1 MSQVPP
7 GGFDPSIL
15 TSSGSLRAA
24 IEPIKLTPLPYTP
37 PLYNSNNTYGRCSI
51 NEKPPE
57 QRYWT
62 NGPSKAEL
70 EARRKQMNTIGI
82 WMLGPIAGGPP
93 ALVRL
98 LGGSEDAVENAAQ
111 IGMNIVDIM
120 GPDGKPEPGAFVNTR
135 VQR

>member
-1 MSQVPP
+1 MAQVPP
-7 GGFDPSIL
+7 GGGNPITL
-15 TSSGSLRAA
+15 TNSDAIRAA
-24 IEPIKLTPLPYTP
+24 VEPIKLTPLPVSYA
-37 PLYNSNNTYGRCSI
+37 SNNTYGRCSI

-70 EARRKQMNTIGI
+70 EAQRKQMNTIGI
-82 WMLGPIAGGPP
+82 WMLGPVAGGPP

-98 LGGSEDAVENAAQ
+98 LGGSEDAVESAAQ
-111 IGMNIVDIM
+111 IGMNIVDIK